1 MPKMNTGFPQ
11 EPILLEDRYPAVLKE
26 CTEYEKVYKE
36 NEGPVQKIAWVF
48 EVTASEAAIDTDVE
62 FEGDAEADRPFEI
75 AAHTSLATGPNSN
88 FAALNFPAWVGEGW
102 DGDTDSLI
110 GKEAIVDVTSYETKG
125 GQVRNVIEKVRVP
138 KKSAKASKKAEQEE
152 AEDFDKIPF

>member
-1 MPKMNTGFPQ
+1 MSPKMNTGFPQ

-26 CTEYEKVYKE
+26 CTEYEKDYG
-36 NEGPVQKIAWVF
+36 EGPVSKIAWVF
-48 EVTASEAAIDTDVE
+48 EVNASEDAVDTDVE
-62 FEGDAEADRPFEI
+62 FEGETEAGRPFEI

-88 FAALNFPAWVGEGW
+88 FAKLNFPAWAGEGW

-125 GQVRNVIEKVRVP
+125 GLVRTVFEKVRVP